1 MPAQSVL
8 DFYPSDTL
16 PHSTEHVGLTGVKPQ
31 LNVIRKDVQKKK
43 GLKIKALNPEAVFAF
58 QRLSCLEPGAES
70 LSLAFVIAV

>member
-8 DFYPSDTL
+8 DFYSSDTV

-31 LNVIRKDVQKKK
+31 LNVIRKGVQKK
-43 GLKIKALNPEAVFAF
+43 GLKIKALNPEAVLAF